1 MRAKFLL
8 IPTISVLGLSLAL
21 FSSKARANDV
31 VIDLSV
37 LDSLGSENSPVIN
50 SGPLFPVVH
59 ASKPRFPEVKK
70 NPVKKKVKPAS
81 KVAKKKTAP
90 QKLTIPERKDVKVE
104 VKEAIFPEVKE
115 DVVTVTA
122 SPEEIAD
129 SPFGVVYEEPVK
141 VETAPAPVA
150 PVVIQSEE
158 LPPVDNTN
166 VTMEPING
174 MTELPQAEDN
184 AEAET
189 AELPA
194 KSDNLTPTVP
204 GIAPAAKEESLL
216 KDEKALSMPEP
227 ASVAP
232 FTEEVVPA
240 APTPLVEI
248 SPAPLLKESSP
259 LTAPSA
265 EIVFENDS
273 YELSNEDKKQI
284 DEIISSF
291 EDAKANKIAIYAF
304 NFDNGEDVFRKK
316 RLSLNRAI
324 EVRSYLL
331 GLGYKN
337 FSIKVVNITEDNGKS
352 NRVVIEELK

>member
-21 FSSKARANDV
+21 FSSKAWADDV

-37 LDSLGSENSPVIN
+37 LDSLGSANSPVIN
-50 SGPLFPVVH
+50 SGPLFPVVRS
-59 ASKPRFPEVKK
+59 SKARFPEVKK
-70 NPVKKKVKPAS
+70 NTVKKKVKSNS
-81 KVAKKKTAP
+81 KVAKKKMAP
-90 QKLTIPERKDVKVE
+90 QKLTIPEKKDVKVE
-104 VKEAIFPEVKE
+104 VKVKEDILPEVKE
-115 DVVTVTA
+115 DVIAVPA
-122 SPEEIAD
+122 SPDKIAD
-129 SPFGVVYEEPVK
+129 SPFGVVYEETVK

-150 PVVIQSEE
+150 PIVVHSEE
-158 LPPVDNTN
+158 LPPIEEH

-184 AEAET
+184 AEAEK

-194 KSDNLTPTVP
+194 VSDNLTPK
-204 GIAPAAKEESLL
+204 APSAKEESLL
-216 KDEKALSMPEP
+216 KGEEEVSQPEP
-227 ASVAP
+227 AAVAP
-232 FTEEVVPA
+232 LAEVVFPA

-248 SPAPLLKESSP
+248 NSTPSLKAPSNPA
-259 LTAPSA
+259 APSA
-265 EIVFENDS
+265 EIVFDDGS
-273 YELSNEDKKQI
+273 YELSNQDKKQI
-284 DEIISSF
+284 DEVISTF

-331 GLGYKN
+331 GQGYKN